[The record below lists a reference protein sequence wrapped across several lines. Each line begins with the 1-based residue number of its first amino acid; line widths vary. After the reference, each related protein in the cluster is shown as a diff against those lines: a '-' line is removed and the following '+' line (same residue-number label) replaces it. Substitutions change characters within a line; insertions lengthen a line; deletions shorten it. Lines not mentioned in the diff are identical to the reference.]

1 MSKKEIYGQFFTPDF
16 IVDKMISLIQNQ
28 GTILEPSCGDGAF
41 LSKLENAV
49 GIEIDK
55 EIAHK
60 DAIIMDF
67 FDYHQKFDTI
77 IGNPPY
83 VRYKDIPDT
92 TKNKLNNKFDKRTN
106 LYIFFIDKC
115 IDDLYDNGELIFI
128 VPRDFIKTTAAIP
141 LNNRLYYEG
150 GFTYWQEFGDEK
162 IFTDACPNVVI
173 FRWVK
178 NGKHQ
183 IDININNGFLS
194 FEKQKKKNILYI
206 KDIFD
211 VYVGGASGANKIFI
225 QEDGNIDLVV
235 STTKKDGK
243 TKKAHYS
250 SKPTDYLL
258 NHKTE
263 LLNRKIKKFTENNW
277 WEWGRKI
284 RHIDK
289 EKIYVNNKTRD
300 PAPFFT
306 NDSGWFDGSIIA
318 LIPKENCNY
327 TIEKLISLLNNN
339 NWEEQ
344 GFKVGG
350 RLIFGQKSLLNS
362 YLIIEEF

>member
-1 MSKKEIYGQFFTPDF
+1 MTKKENYGQFFTPTH

-41 LSKLENAV
+41 LSKLKGAI

-55 EIAHK
+55 DVAPK
-60 DAIIMDF
+60 NAIIMDF
-67 FDYHQKFDTI
+67 FDYNGKFDTI

-83 VRYKDIPDT
+83 VRYKDICES
-92 TKNKLNNKFDKRTN
+92 TKKKLSNKFDKRTN

-115 IDDLYDNGELIFI
+115 IDNLNNNGELIFI
-128 VPRDFIKTTAAIP
+128 VPRDFIKTTGAIP

-150 GFTYWQEFGDEK
+150 GFTYWQEYGDEK
-162 IFTDACPNVVI
+162 VFSDACPNIVI

-178 NGKHQ
+178 NGNHQ

-194 FEKQKKKNILYI
+194 FEKTKVKNLVYI

-211 VYVGGASGANKIFI
+211 VCVGGASGANKIFI

-235 STTKKDGK
+235 STTKKTGE
-243 TKKAHYS
+243 TKKAHYVS
-250 SKPTDYLL
+250 QPTDYLM
-258 NHKTE
+258 KYKSE
-263 LLNRKIKKFTENNW
+263 LMSRKIKNFTENNW

-289 EKIYVNNKTRD
+289 EKVYVNNKTRD
-300 PAPFFT
+300 MAPFFT

-327 TIEKLISLLNNN
+327 TIKELIFLLNQN

-350 RLIFGQKSLLNS
+350 RLVFGQKTLMNA
-362 YLIIEEF
+362 YITIK